1 MSDNFIC
8 KLNDLMLNNKKSAIL
23 ISLHDDIDE
32 INQLADTLDYYIEEF
47 FIQHRNKP
55 DVKSYVGSEKLD
67 EIKEYLEE
75 TSEKIELIIIDGELR
90 PSQWF
95 ILEKELKISVYDRI
109 QLILMIFRNNA
120 DRKEARLQVRLAE
133 LEYEKPFVKELI
145 HRARSGEHP
154 GLMAGGEYQV
164 DDYYEMIKKQMKNVK
179 QKLNKIVK
187 DRDIKRQ
194 HRQKSGYYLISLAG
208 YTNAGKSSLLKSLTD
223 DSIKIEDKLFSTLS
237 TLTRKV
243 EAQNIPVLVTD
254 TVGFIQRLPAWII
267 DAFHSTLEE
276 IERADVVL
284 LVVDSSDKSYIYF
297 QKINTSIKEL
307 TDLSV
312 ECKIIIVLNKID
324 LITKEELEN
333 KINLLIESSGFL
345 RNDIVCVSTN
355 TNQNIELL
363 LELIYKSLPQIIRL
377 KIILNNTSDG
387 QSFISWLHEKT
398 RIIDISYS
406 EKIEFIIECNPKLSG
421 RIISE
426 CKKLNG
432 VIV

>member
-23 ISLHDDIDE
+23 ISLHEDIDE
-32 INQLADTLDYYIEEF
+32 INQLADTLDYDIEEF

-55 DVKSYVGSEKLD
+55 DVTSYVGSGKLD

-75 TSEKIELIIIDGELR
+75 TSKNIELIIIDGELR
-90 PSQWF
+90 PSQRF

-120 DRKEARLQVRLAE
+120 DRKEASLQVRLAE

-145 HRARSGEHP
+145 HRARSGEHS

-187 DRDIKRQ
+187 DRDIQRR
-194 HRQKSGYYLISLAG
+194 HRHKSGFYLISLAG
-208 YTNAGKSSLLKSLTD
+208 YTNAGKSSLLKSLTQ

-243 EAQNIPVLVTD
+243 ETQNIPILVTD

-276 IERADVVL
+276 IELADVVV
-284 LVVDSSDKSYIYF
+284 LVLDGKERFILMCSD
-297 QKINTSIKEL
+297 
-307 TDLSV
+307 
-312 ECKIIIVLNKID
+312 
-324 LITKEELEN
+324 
-333 KINLLIESSGFL
+333 
-345 RNDIVCVSTN
+345 
-355 TNQNIELL
+355 
-363 LELIYKSLPQIIRL
+363 
-377 KIILNNTSDG
+377 
-387 QSFISWLHEKT
+387 
-398 RIIDISYS
+398 
-406 EKIEFIIECNPKLSG
+406 
-421 RIISE
+421 
-426 CKKLNG
+426 
-432 VIV
+432 